1 MLFTKCNYQLILK
14 NLALHIIGE
23 FLEYS
28 LRTRFSAKL
37 QHVGKKYYWKKTD
50 DSYHKQEIQNNKPIK
65 QTMLLQNYWQ
75 KHDWCNLNT
84 EIFIVKNSY

>member
-37 QHVGKKYYWKKTD
+37 QHVGKKYYRKKTD
-50 DSYHKQEIQNNKPIK
+50 DSYHKQEIQNNKHIK
-65 QTMLLQNYWQ
+65 QTMLLQNY
-75 KHDWCNLNT
+75 
-84 EIFIVKNSY
+84 